1 MQISLEKCKHRSV
14 GIGYVNS
21 ASNLVHLANLANL
34 VNLVNLVLK
43 SIIGSRFSN
52 TRNLETRLH

>member
-34 VNLVNLVLK
+34 VNLVLK